1 MALKKQYYNNKITL
15 LKYDKKESENMAI
28 TISIALQKGGVGKTT
43 TALALASTLG
53 FKKKKVLLIDMDGQ
67 RDSTYASGIDTLEK
81 SITDVLGETC
91 AVPDAVIKCKY
102 YDLLGADEFLPNVEL
117 SNNVESTLL
126 KTVLKPYKNLYDYI
140 IIDTPPAL
148 GNLSYMSLVASDY
161 VVIPTEPRPFA
172 LKGLGTLNNTIQS
185 IKESLNPDLK
195 VLGILLIKY
204 HNRTILN
211 RDIKDMIEDTARDM
225 NTSVFN
231 ATIRDGIAVP
241 EAETMRVPLIDYAK
255 SSKPNIDYKAF
266 TTELLRILSSLLP
279 DTRSVSVIPF
289 KITLLA

>member
-102 YDLLGADEFLPNVEL
+102 YDLLGADEFLPNIEL

-266 TTELLRILSSLLP
+266 TTELLKK
-279 DTRSVSVIPF
+279 VEG
-289 KITLLA
+289 

>member
-1 MALKKQYYNNKITL
+1 MCKV
-15 LKYDKKESENMAI
+15 
-28 TISIALQKGGVGKTT
+28 IAEGNQKGGVGKTT

-140 IIDTPPAL
+140 IIDCPP
-148 GNLSYMSLVASDY
+148 
-161 VVIPTEPRPFA
+161 
-172 LKGLGTLNNTIQS
+172 
-185 IKESLNPDLK
+185 SLN
-195 VLGILLIKY
+195 LL
-204 HNRTILN
+204 TIN
-211 RDIKDMIEDTARDM
+211 AMTAAD
-225 NTSVFN
+225 
-231 ATIRDGIAVP
+231 
-241 EAETMRVPLIDYAK
+241 
-255 SSKPNIDYKAF
+255 
-266 TTELLRILSSLLP
+266 
-279 DTRSVSVIPF
+279 SVIVPIQF
-289 KITLLA
+289 

>member
-148 GNLSYMSLVASDY
+148 GNLSYMSLVGSDY

-266 TTELLRILSSLLP
+266 TTELLKK
-279 DTRSVSVIPF
+279 VEG
-289 KITLLA
+289 